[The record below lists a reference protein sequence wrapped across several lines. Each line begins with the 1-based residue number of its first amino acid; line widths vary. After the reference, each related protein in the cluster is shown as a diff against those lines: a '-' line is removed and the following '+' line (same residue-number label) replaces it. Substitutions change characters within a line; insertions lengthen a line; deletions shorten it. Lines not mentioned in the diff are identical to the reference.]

1 MQSPLFSIELA
12 HKLLRPVFGDQ
23 PPDIVQHL
31 RNNQIARSRDFMR

>member
-1 MQSPLFSIELA
+1 
-12 HKLLRPVFGDQ
+12 LRPVFGDQ